1 MLEYFKAY
9 GDVEE
14 CTIMRDKFT
23 GIYYH
28 LSKDHYVGKSRGF
41 GFIVMKGLVAV
52 EAILANRDE
61 HFLAGKKVLIFNFAF
76 FYK

>member
-1 MLEYFKAY
+1 MHHHEGQVHWYLLSP
-9 GDVEE
+9 
-14 CTIMRDKFT
+14 
-23 GIYYH
+23 

-76 FYK
+76 LNK